1 MVEMTQSKVL
11 GGMTAEIIKVQ
22 RVEFNKGNTENSGA
36 SIDAMV
42 VIQKLISHPR
52 YRGNAAAA
60 AVANEINT
68 VFGDALK
75 HAKPLVK
82 QAQTIA
88 YHVVRTALTA

>member
-11 GGMTAEIIKVQ
+11 GGMVADVLKVQ
-22 RVEFNKGNTENSGA
+22 RIEFNKGNTENSGA

-52 YRGNAAAA
+52 YRGNAT
-60 AVANEINT
+60 AVAVAAEIN
-68 VFGDALK
+68 VGYGEHLK

>member
-11 GGMTAEIIKVQ
+11 GSLVAEILKVQ
-22 RVEFNKGNTENSGA
+22 RVEFNKGNTDNSGA

-52 YRGNAAAA
+52 YRG
-60 AVANEINT
+60 VAQTAIVADEISRGY
-68 VFGDALK
+68 GDFLK
-75 HAKPLVK
+75 FAKPLTK

-88 YHVVRTALTA
+88 YHAVRRVLVA